1 MQFGIQ
7 YRPKTFKEFV
17 GNHNVVHSIQ
27 NALTKGTLGNAIC
40 IVGGSGI
47 GKSTLARLIA
57 MTLNSEKK
65 IFDENGMR
73 EPDLECSA
81 VKDIVEQRFNRSVTC
96 YNGGDLT
103 VDKMRELNESMCYDS
118 LVDDNTIIIIEEAQM
133 INATAMKQLLT
144 ILEMNRPNTY
154 VILTSTD
161 ESKFSNSY
169 GKDNATREKN
179 ALRSRIS
186 LYKLNPITTDE
197 ISDYLFQLFTTKIDP
212 NGEMGDTI
220 LELIPYIAQN
230 SKNNIRQAL
239 NDLSVALDSECT
251 SKDDLIKLLNYTD
264 EEKEADIVIS
274 LLNKDKSALKYINDN
289 LNNLGDMIPYW
300 YTILS
305 NNALRDMIGE
315 PFEVQWKEKSF
326 TKMKASGNLLALY
339 KVFNETQ
346 QLCSSYFNPNVFI
359 SKIYEYYCENNQNTK
374 RLVENASS
382 VQPTVEA
389 TSSTPTV
396 VKKVK
401 KIVN

>member
-17 GNHNVVHSIQ
+17 GNRNVVHSIQ
-27 NALTKGTLGNAIC
+27 NAITKGTLGNAVC

-47 GKSTLARLIA
+47 GKSTLARLISS
-57 MTLNSEKK
+57 TLNSEKK
-65 IFDENGMR
+65 LFDENGMR

-103 VDKMRELNESMCYDS
+103 VDKMRELNEAMSYDS
-118 LVDDNTIIIIEEAQM
+118 LVDENTIVIIEEAQM

-144 ILEMNRPNTY
+144 ILEMNRPHTY

-169 GKDNATREKN
+169 GKDNSTREKN

-186 LYKLNPITTDE
+186 LYKLNPITTEE
-197 ISDYLFQLFTTKIDP
+197 ISDYLFQLFTVKIDP
-212 NGEMGDTI
+212 NGEMGDGV

-230 SKNNIRQAL
+230 SKNNLRQAL
-239 NDLSVALDSECT
+239 NDLSVAIDSECT

-264 EEKEADIVIS
+264 EEKEADVVVS
-274 LLNKDKSALKYINDN
+274 LLNKDKSALTYINSN
-289 LNNLGDMIPYW
+289 MNNLGDMVPYW
-300 YTILS
+300 YAILS

-326 TKMKASGNLLALY
+326 AKMKASGNLLSLY
-339 KVFNETQ
+339 KAFNETQ
-346 QLCSSYFNPNVFI
+346 QLCGAYFNPNVFI
-359 SKIYEYYCENNQNTK
+359 SKLYEYYKGSSSKMAN
-374 RLVENASS
+374 RLVEN
-382 VQPTVEA
+382 VQPTAET
-389 TSSTPTV
+389 TSTTTV

-401 KIVN
+401 KVVN

>member
-179 ALRSRIS
+179 ALR
-186 LYKLNPITTDE
+186 
-197 ISDYLFQLFTTKIDP
+197 
-212 NGEMGDTI
+212 
-220 LELIPYIAQN
+220 
-230 SKNNIRQAL
+230 
-239 NDLSVALDSECT
+239 
-251 SKDDLIKLLNYTD
+251 
-264 EEKEADIVIS
+264 
-274 LLNKDKSALKYINDN
+274 
-289 LNNLGDMIPYW
+289 
-300 YTILS
+300 
-305 NNALRDMIGE
+305 
-315 PFEVQWKEKSF
+315 
-326 TKMKASGNLLALY
+326 
-339 KVFNETQ
+339 
-346 QLCSSYFNPNVFI
+346 
-359 SKIYEYYCENNQNTK
+359 
-374 RLVENASS
+374 
-382 VQPTVEA
+382 
-389 TSSTPTV
+389 
-396 VKKVK
+396 
-401 KIVN
+401 

>member
-1 MQFGIQ
+1 M
-7 YRPKTFKEFV
+7 
-17 GNHNVVHSIQ
+17 
-27 NALTKGTLGNAIC
+27 
-40 IVGGSGI
+40 
-47 GKSTLARLIA
+47 
-57 MTLNSEKK
+57 
-65 IFDENGMR
+65 
-73 EPDLECSA
+73 
-81 VKDIVEQRFNRSVTC
+81 
-96 YNGGDLT
+96 
-103 VDKMRELNESMCYDS
+103 
-118 LVDDNTIIIIEEAQM
+118 
-133 INATAMKQLLT
+133 
-144 ILEMNRPNTY
+144 
-154 VILTSTD
+154 
-161 ESKFSNSY
+161 
-169 GKDNATREKN
+169 
-179 ALRSRIS
+179 
-186 LYKLNPITTDE
+186 NPITTDE
-197 ISDYLFQLFTTKIDP
+197 SSDYLFQLFTTKIDP

-359 SKIYEYYCENNQNTK
+359 SKIYEYYCGDNQNAK

-382 VQPTVEA
+382 VQPTVET

-401 KIVN
+401 KIVS

>member
-27 NALTKGTLGNAIC
+27 NAITKGTLGNAIC

-65 IFDENGMR
+65 IFDENKMV

-81 VKDIVEQRFNRSVTC
+81 VNDIVEQRFNRSVTC

-118 LVDDNTIIIIEEAQM
+118 M
-133 INATAMKQLLT
+133 IDEKQLLT

-274 LLNKDKSALKYINDN
+274 LLSKDKSALKYINDN

-326 TKMKASGNLLALY
+326 VKMKASGNLLALY

-359 SKIYEYYCENNQNTK
+359 SKIYEYYCGNNQNTK

-382 VQPTVEA
+382 VQPTVET
-389 TSSTPTV
+389 TSTSIPTV

-401 KIVN
+401 KVVS

>member
-359 SKIYEYYCENNQNTK
+359 SKI
-374 RLVENASS
+374 
-382 VQPTVEA
+382 
-389 TSSTPTV
+389 
-396 VKKVK
+396 
-401 KIVN
+401 